1 MSRLLLTLVLPAAVL
16 AGQGSPPVLKERGAK
31 SGPVREQIL
40 ARLHQLRTER
50 LQQSLGIS
58 EEKARAIADRWA
70 QYDLDS
76 RDNRQRTRQLQQQ
89 INAVLLSPVPE
100 AEKNTRIRPL
110 VEQLSASRQ
119 QQQDL
124 KRKFEED
131 IRSGLT
137 PAQQGRFILVVE
149 EIQRAIL
156 QAIKDR
162 RGRGGAQWAEE

>member
-1 MSRLLLTLVLPAAVL
+1 MFRLLLALILPLTCL
-16 AGQGSPPVLKERGAK
+16 AGQGSPPVSKQRGTK
-31 SGPVREQIL
+31 SGPWREQIL
-40 ARLHQLRTER
+40 ARLHRLRTER
-50 LQQSLGIS
+50 LQQSLGVS
-58 EEKARAIADRWA
+58 EEKAKAIADRWA
-70 QYDLDS
+70 QFDLDS

-100 AEKNTRIRPL
+100 AEKNARIRPL
-110 VEQLSASRQ
+110 VDQLSASRQ

-124 KRKFEED
+124 KRRFEQD
-131 IRSGLT
+131 IQSGLT

-162 RGRGGAQWAEE
+162 RGPGGNLLEEE